1 MKVLIRTTKK
11 EGKTP
16 LYVKLRIGDSVAWV
30 NLMLPVDIE
39 KWNTVSSSDL
49 KTSNFLDKLGY
60 TRKIQDIEFAIKDL
74 RRRHRLTKENVD
86 SAIDS
91 IVLDE

>member
-11 EGKTP
+11 GGKTP

-49 KTSNFLDKLGY
+49 NTSNFLDKLGY
-60 TRKIQDIEFAIKDL
+60 TRKIQEYCAG
-74 RRRHRLTKENVD
+74 
-86 SAIDS
+86 
-91 IVLDE
+91 